1 MRYSLLFVY
10 QALFV
15 DMSECLIAICQVL
28 SESLHKTH
36 GHKHRFFNRSK
47 FDVRNISGVKL
58 VLSLHSLQRF

>member
-15 DMSECLIAICQVL
+15 DMSECLIVICQVL

-36 GHKHRFFNRSK
+36 GHKHRFF
-47 FDVRNISGVKL
+47 VR
-58 VLSLHSLQRF
+58 RFVSFYDKKSHVTEM